1 MKAKELI
8 EILSQA
14 PDAEVGYE
22 HLKITNAWVDSD
34 QYIELD
40 GQTAR
45 SEYENCKSGVFVVLT
60 EYVDN
65 KPEVN
70 GLYRTRE
77 GAEKMKAWLLKCPS
91 KEDNGYGTIKKVVI
105 RNMFILDR

>member
-14 PDAEVGYE
+14 PEAEVGYE
-22 HLKITNAWVDSD
+22 HLKITNAWIDSD

-45 SEYENCKSGVFVVLT
+45 VNYVNQSSGIFVVFTEYED
-60 EYVDN
+60 EE
-65 KPEVN
+65 PEVN
-70 GLYRTRE
+70 AVCRTRE
-77 GAEKMKAWLLKCPS
+77 IAEKFKGWIEKYPNR
-91 KEDNGYGTIKKVVI
+91 EDNGHGTVKGVTIK
-105 RNMFILDR
+105 NMFILG

>member
-8 EILSQA
+8 EIFNQA

-34 QYIELD
+34 KYIELD

-45 SEYENCKSGVFVVLT
+45 SNYQNQHSGVFVVFT
-60 EYVDN
+60 EYADN
-65 KPEVN
+65 EPEIN
-70 GLYRTRE
+70 GIYMSRE
-77 GAEKMKAWLLKCPS
+77 RAEKMRNWLLKCPT
-91 KEDNGYGTIKKVVI
+91 KEENGYGTIKNVI
-105 RNMFILDR
+105 VRNMFILD